1 MFQRQALLTLAI
13 AGTTAGLA
21 SGGIVATFGFTEVS
35 ASFDLSTGQFMAVST
50 PDTSGDVSGFNGGV
64 STALFGPGF
73 SGGATFASFELS
85 MDITSSDGVS
95 AQASNGSFSIVDAD
109 GDVLFGSFAGTW
121 NQISGFAFFSGIVDS
136 AQFDGS
142 DGDGVFNG
150 PDGGSFANPSG
161 MLSGALS
168 MLMFQMG
175 DSLFQSSFENRVA
188 SVDGVLVPTPGAL
201 AILGAAGLVATRRRR

>member
-13 AGTTAGLA
+13 AGTAAGLA
-21 SGGIVATFGFTEVS
+21 SGGIVATFGFTEMN
-35 ASFDLSTGQFMAVST
+35 ASYDLSTGQFMAVSN
-50 PDTSGDVSGFNGGV
+50 PDTSGDVSAFNAGV

-73 SGGATFASFELS
+73 SGGATGAFVEIS
-85 MDITSSDGVS
+85 MDITFTDGVT
-95 AQASNGSFSIVDAD
+95 AQASNGSFSIGDAD
-109 GDVLFGSFAGTW
+109 GDVLFGSFSGTW
-121 NQISGFAFFSGIVDS
+121 NQISGFAFFSGIVDA
-136 AQFDGS
+136 AQFDSS

-150 PDGGSFANPSG
+150 PSGGSFANPTG

-188 SVDGVLVPTPGAL
+188 SLDGVLVPTPGAL
-201 AILGAAGLVATRRRR
+201 AILGVAGLVATRRRR